1 MASKKL
7 PSGPEIAPFTY
18 GYGLHLHLP
27 LSPFSIF
34 CFPGSF
40 ETRRDESP
48 WARPPIPPSIPSFLP
63 SFLPSRLTR
72 KFLLFLP
79 FLSLPPPPPVNRS
92 NRAEPSGR
100 SRARFYTELCCATP
114 FSALRRYKTQLGCCS
129 GLSDIFNNLIN
140 VLRTLPAERPVARA
154 RQCPAQSAP
163 LPCPVTL
170 FCLARPRSS
179 LSPPPPPSA

>member
-1 MASKKL
+1 MVMASISISLSL
-7 PSGPEIAPFTY
+7 PSPSSVFQAPLKRGVMSLRGHALQF
-18 GYGLHLHLP
+18 LP
-27 LSPFSIF
+27 P
-34 CFPGSF
+34 
-40 ETRRDESP
+40 
-48 WARPPIPPSIPSFLP
+48 FLP
-63 SFLPSRLTR
+63 SSLPPFLPSRLTR

-92 NRAEPSGR
+92 NRAEPSGS